1 MNTITISYQTK
12 RNLRQSINWVIYRI
26 IALFLSITSIFSFAG
41 CNKEEY
47 PKDKSIDYTIVIG
60 ADIPKELQKIIKERQ
75 KQNFELTYSDGSCLF
90 IVKGYGTQNSGGYNI
105 KINDFY
111 QSKDYLV
118 FNTDLYGP
126 KKDQKVSGNASYPYI
141 VIKTEYRDNTV
152 IFQ

>member
-1 MNTITISYQTK
+1 MNAMTITNHPKQKIKNTRK
-12 RNLRQSINWVIYRI
+12 RFFQSLITVSF
-26 IALFLSITSIFSFAG
+26 LFIGIFLFCG
-41 CNKEEY
+41 CKKEEY

-60 ADIPKELQKIIKERQ
+60 ADIPKELQKIIKERK
-75 KQNFELTYSDGSCLF
+75 KQNFQLTYSDGSCLYL
-90 IVKGYGTQNSGGYNI
+90 VKGYGTQNSGGYNI

-118 FNTDLYGP
+118 LNTDLFGP
-126 KKDQKVSGNASYPYI
+126 KKDAKVSDNASYPYI